1 MQIVL
6 IQAEIE
12 KAIRNYVN
20 SIVKVAEGVDIVID
34 LKSTRGDTGF
44 TANID
49 LVETDVERTAAPAPT
64 PAPAP
69 KATAAKAITESSDDL
84 VAAAKAK
91 ATETVAKKKSETAIA
106 IEQVALKVEQEQEE
120 LEAAAVAVANQ
131 ATTDEPGEGNTE
143 PPFEPDAKEEVQAT
157 TTAEPEAS
165 EQPAAPRKPL
175 FGRTNSALNA

>member
-20 SIVKVAEGVDIVID
+20 SIVKVAEGVDIAID

-49 LVETDVERTAAPAPT
+49 LVETEVERAAAPAPT
-64 PAPAP
+64 LA
-69 KATAAKAITESSDDL
+69 
-84 VAAAKAK
+84 
-91 ATETVAKKKSETAIA
+91 AKKKSEAAIA
-106 IEQVALKVEQEQEE
+106 IDQLALKIAQEHEE
-120 LEAAAVAVANQ
+120 YEAAAAAKQ
-131 ATTDEPGEGNTE
+131 ATTDEPGEGITD
-143 PPFEPDAKEEVQAT
+143 PPFEPDTEEEVQAAT
-157 TTAEPEAS
+157 TTKPEAS

-175 FGRTNSALNA
+175 FGRSNAALNA

>member
-49 LVETDVERTAAPAPT
+49 LVESGVERTAAPAPT
-64 PAPAP
+64 PTPAP
-69 KATAAKAITESSDDL
+69 KAAAAKAITESSDDL
-84 VAAAKAK
+84 AVA
-91 ATETVAKKKSETAIA
+91 AKKKSDMAVA
-106 IEQVALKVEQEQEE
+106 AEQAALKKEQEQAREV
-120 LEAAAVAVANQ
+120 AAVAVAKQ
-131 ATTDEPGEGNTE
+131 ATTDEPGEGITE
-143 PPFEPDAKEEVQAT
+143 PPFEPDAKEEAQAT
-157 TTAEPEAS
+157 TAAEPEANG
-165 EQPAAPRKPL
+165 QPIAPRKPL
-175 FGRTNSALNA
+175 FGRSNAALNA

>member
-49 LVETDVERTAAPAPT
+49 LVETGVERAAAPAPT
-64 PAPAP
+64 PTPAP
-69 KATAAKAITESSDDL
+69 KAAAAKANTESSDDL
-84 VAAAKAK
+84 AAA
-91 ATETVAKKKSETAIA
+91 AKKKSDMAA
-106 IEQVALKVEQEQEE
+106 AAEQAALKKEQEQAR
-120 LEAAAVAVANQ
+120 EAATVTMAKQ
-131 ATTDEPGEGNTE
+131 ATTDEPGEGITE
-143 PPFEPDAKEEVQAT
+143 PPFEPDAKEETQAT

-175 FGRTNSALNA
+175 FGRTNAALNA

>member
-49 LVETDVERTAAPAPT
+49 LVESDVERTAAPAPT
-64 PAPAP
+64 PTPAP
-69 KATAAKAITESSDDL
+69 KAAAAKAITESSDDL
-84 VAAAKAK
+84 AVA
-91 ATETVAKKKSETAIA
+91 AKKKSDPAATA
-106 IEQVALKVEQEQEE
+106 EQAALKKEQEQVR
-120 LEAAAVAVANQ
+120 EATAATNQ
-131 ATTDEPGEGNTE
+131 ATSGEPGEGGTE

-157 TTAEPEAS
+157 TTTEPGAN

-175 FGRTNSALNA
+175 FGRTNASLNA

>member
-49 LVETDVERTAAPAPT
+49 LVETGVERAAAPAPT
-64 PAPAP
+64 PTPVS
-69 KATAAKAITESSDDL
+69 KAAAAKAITESSDDL
-84 VAAAKAK
+84 AVA
-91 ATETVAKKKSETAIA
+91 AKKKSDPAATA
-106 IEQVALKVEQEQEE
+106 EQAALKKEQEQAC
-120 LEAAAVAVANQ
+120 EAAAVAVAKQ
-131 ATTDEPGEGNTE
+131 ATTDEPGEGITE
-143 PPFEPDAKEEVQAT
+143 PPFEPDVKEETQAS

-175 FGRTNSALNA
+175 FGRSNAALNA

>member
-49 LVETDVERTAAPAPT
+49 LVEVDAERAAAPT
-64 PAPAP
+64 PTLAPVP
-69 KATAAKAITESSDDL
+69 KAAATKANTESSDEL
-84 VAAAKAK
+84 AAAAKAK
-91 ATETVAKKKSETAIA
+91 AAEPGAKKKSEAAVA
-106 IEQVALKVEQEQEE
+106 IEQVALKIEQEHEE
-120 LEAAAVAVANQ
+120 REVAAVTEQ
-131 ATTDEPGEGNTE
+131 TTTDEPGEGITE
-143 PPFEPDAKEEVQAT
+143 PPFEPDAKEETQAI
-157 TTAEPEAS
+157 TAVEPEAS

-175 FGRTNSALNA
+175 FGRSNAALNA

>member
-49 LVETDVERTAAPAPT
+49 LVESGVERTTAPAPT
-64 PAPAP
+64 PTPAL
-69 KATAAKAITESSDDL
+69 KAAAAKAITESSDDL
-84 VAAAKAK
+84 AVA
-91 ATETVAKKKSETAIA
+91 AKKKSDMAVA
-106 IEQVALKVEQEQEE
+106 AEQAALKKEQEQVR
-120 LEAAAVAVANQ
+120 EATAVTKQV
-131 ATTDEPGEGNTE
+131 TVDEPGEGGTE
-143 PPFEPDAKEEVQAT
+143 PPFEPDAKEEVQT
-157 TTAEPEAS
+157 TTTTEPGAN

-175 FGRTNSALNA
+175 FGRTNASLNA

>member
-49 LVETDVERTAAPAPT
+49 LVETGVERAAAPAPT
-64 PAPAP
+64 PTPTP
-69 KATAAKAITESSDDL
+69 KAAAAKAITESSDDL
-84 VAAAKAK
+84 AVA
-91 ATETVAKKKSETAIA
+91 AKKKSDMAVA
-106 IEQVALKVEQEQEE
+106 AEQAALKKEQEQVR
-120 LEAAAVAVANQ
+120 EATAVAKQ
-131 ATTDEPGEGNTE
+131 ATADEPGEGGTE
-143 PPFEPDAKEEVQAT
+143 PPFEPDAKEETQAT
-157 TTAEPEAS
+157 TAAAEPEANG
-165 EQPAAPRKPL
+165 QPIAPRKPL
-175 FGRTNSALNA
+175 FGRSNAALNA

>member
-49 LVETDVERTAAPAPT
+49 LVETGVERAAAPAPT
-64 PAPAP
+64 PSPAP
-69 KATAAKAITESSDDL
+69 KAAAAKANTESSDDL
-84 VAAAKAK
+84 AAA
-91 ATETVAKKKSETAIA
+91 AKKKSDM
-106 IEQVALKVEQEQEE
+106 
-120 LEAAAVAVANQ
+120 AAVAEQAALKKKQEQACDTATVAMAKQ
-131 ATTDEPGEGNTE
+131 ATTDEPGEGITE
-143 PPFEPDAKEEVQAT
+143 PPFEPDAEEETQAT

-175 FGRTNSALNA
+175 FGRTNAALNA

>member
-49 LVETDVERTAAPAPT
+49 LVETGVERTAAPAPT

-69 KATAAKAITESSDDL
+69 KAAAAKANTESSDDL
-84 VAAAKAK
+84 AAAAKKKPDMA
-91 ATETVAKKKSETAIA
+91 VAA
-106 IEQVALKVEQEQEE
+106 EQVALKIEQEREE
-120 LEAAAVAVANQ
+120 REVAAVAKQ
-131 ATTDEPGEGNTE
+131 ATTDEPGEGITE
-143 PPFEPDAKEEVQAT
+143 PPFEPDAKEETQAT

-175 FGRTNSALNA
+175 FGRSNAALNA

>member
-49 LVETDVERTAAPAPT
+49 LVESGVERTAAPAPT

-69 KATAAKAITESSDDL
+69 KAAAAKAITESSDDL
-84 VAAAKAK
+84 AAA
-91 ATETVAKKKSETAIA
+91 AKKKSDMAA
-106 IEQVALKVEQEQEE
+106 AAEQAALKKEQEQAREV
-120 LEAAAVAVANQ
+120 AAVAVAKQ
-131 ATTDEPGEGNTE
+131 ATTDEPGEGITE
-143 PPFEPDAKEEVQAT
+143 PPFEPDAKEETQAT
-157 TTAEPEAS
+157 TTTEPGAS

-175 FGRTNSALNA
+175 FGRTNAPLNA

>member
-49 LVETDVERTAAPAPT
+49 LVETGVERAA
-64 PAPAP
+64 APAP
-69 KATAAKAITESSDDL
+69 KAAATKANTESSDDL
-84 VAAAKAK
+84 VAAAM
-91 ATETVAKKKSETAIA
+91 KKSDMAA
-106 IEQVALKVEQEQEE
+106 AAEQAALKKEQEQAREV
-120 LEAAAVAVANQ
+120 AAVAVAKQ
-131 ATTDEPGEGNTE
+131 ATTDEPGEGITE
-143 PPFEPDAKEEVQAT
+143 PPFEPDVKEETQAT

-175 FGRTNSALNA
+175 FGRTNAALNA

>member
-49 LVETDVERTAAPAPT
+49 LVETGVERTAAPAPT
-64 PAPAP
+64 PTPTP
-69 KATAAKAITESSDDL
+69 KAAAAKANTESSDDL
-84 VAAAKAK
+84 AAA
-91 ATETVAKKKSETAIA
+91 AKKKSDMAVA
-106 IEQVALKVEQEQEE
+106 AEQAALKKEQEQAR
-120 LEAAAVAVANQ
+120 EAAAVAKQ
-131 ATTDEPGEGNTE
+131 ATTDEPGEGITE
-143 PPFEPDAKEEVQAT
+143 PPFEPDAKEETQAT

-175 FGRTNSALNA
+175 FGRTNAALNA

>member
-49 LVETDVERTAAPAPT
+49 LVETGVERGPAPAPT
-64 PAPAP
+64 PAPVP
-69 KATAAKAITESSDDL
+69 KAAAAKANTESSDDL
-84 VAAAKAK
+84 AAAAKEKSDMA
-91 ATETVAKKKSETAIA
+91 AAAEQAALKKK
-106 IEQVALKVEQEQEE
+106 QEQ
-120 LEAAAVAVANQ
+120 ARDVASVAVEVTKP
-131 ATTDEPGEGNTE
+131 ATTDEPGEGITK
-143 PPFEPDAKEEVQAT
+143 PPFEPDAKEETQAT

-175 FGRTNSALNA
+175 FGRTNAALNA